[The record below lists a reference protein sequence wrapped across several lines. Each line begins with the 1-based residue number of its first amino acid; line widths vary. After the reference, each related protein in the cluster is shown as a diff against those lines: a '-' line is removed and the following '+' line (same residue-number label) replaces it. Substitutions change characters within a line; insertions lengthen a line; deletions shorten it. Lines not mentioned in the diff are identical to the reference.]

1 MKKWLK
7 VKHSE
12 FLLNKNA
19 AKPDGTPNQALPPNK
34 TAGTSKLTA
43 GGLRM
48 HHTKRD
54 TLFKV

>member
-19 AKPDGTPNQALPPNK
+19 AKPDGTPNQQL
-34 TAGTSKLTA
+34 KLTE
-43 GGLRM
+43 
-48 HHTKRD
+48 
-54 TLFKV
+54 

>member
-19 AKPDGTPNQALPPNK
+19 AKPDGTPNQWL
-34 TAGTSKLTA
+34 KL
-43 GGLRM
+43 GLSRRM
-48 HHTKRD
+48 HRAKLDTK
-54 TLFKV
+54 FE